1 MRVTRREPTVLLW
14 FGFIASGA
22 VALFALGVLAVGDI
36 QPGLFLFLLSCVGLF
51 NYRYQV
57 SLGERTPPS

>member
-1 MRVTRREPTVLLW
+1 VVVTRREPTLLLW
-14 FGFIASGA
+14 FGFAASGA
-22 VALFALGVLAVGDI
+22 VALFGLGVLAVGHV

-57 SLGERTPPS
+57 SLSGKEPS